1 MDNNTKQYWI
11 NRIVKELQTNNDPI
25 WYDTTLVKSLD
36 YFKIIETDL
45 NYMSLITFRVS
56 KAYEI

>member
-45 NYMSLITFRVS
+45 NYMSLITFRV
-56 KAYEI
+56 